1 MSSSFEA
8 GKAITCRMCHSKNE
22 TLMHVYGETGE
33 VLVFG
38 HECSNC
44 CSPLPEV
51 AEFLTVLQAQ
61 FQMTIHYADT
71 GVCWCMQCDAPTQ
84 VAPYGMFDHLRD
96 AHPLDWARMQA
107 EAV

>member
-8 GKAITCRMCHSKNE
+8 GKTTTCGMCHRENE
-22 TLMHVYGETGE
+22 MLMHVYEQTGE

-44 CSPLPEV
+44 HSPLPDV
-51 AEFLTVLQAQ
+51 AELLTTMQAQ
-61 FQMTIHYADT
+61 FQMTIHYADS
-71 GVCWCMQCDAPTQ
+71 GACWCLDCDAPTQ
-84 VAPYGMFDHLRD
+84 VDPHGIFDHLRQV
-96 AHPLDWARMQA
+96 HPLEWARMQA